1 MKTIDKKST
10 NQLPEIVYIKDEALV
25 RFKGKNLFPEKV
37 AKAKEL
43 FKNVV
48 LPPR

>member
-1 MKTIDKKST
+1 MKTIDKK
-10 NQLPEIVYIKDEALV
+10 NINKLPEIVYVKDESLV

-37 AKAKEL
+37 ALAKDS
-43 FKNVV
+43 FKNVI